1 MKIAI
6 CPGSFDPITLGHK
19 DIIERASQ
27 LFDKVIVLVLNNNSK
42 KPVFSLEER
51 MDFIKRCV
59 NAENVEID
67 TYSGLLVDYARE
79 HNASALIKGL
89 RAVSDF
95 DYEFQLALINKSLY
109 PKIETLFLPAKGEN
123 MFIKDVKETAKM
135 TNTDIL
141 LEDLEDVLDDAT
153 SIPLSKKYA
162 VDVDKIKTIIEDIR
176 LNTPQE
182 TKQAKAIVD
191 SRNNILEEAK
201 KEAADI
207 IAKAQEEAREL
218 VARDQITQT
227 AQAEAADIIAKA
239 KEQGDSY
246 IADAQNQASDILGN
260 ATNQANEM
268 VTTAQNKSR
277 EMLTAVNNY
286 ADDTLL
292 SIDDSLYKA
301 LADVRRIRK
310 GIEDTQNKNK

>member
-27 LFDKVIVLVLNNNSK
+27 LFDKVIVLVLNNSSK

-109 PKIETLFLPAKGEN
+109 PKIETLFYLLRAKIC
-123 MFIKDVKETAKM
+123 FCPQVWLKRFVRSAAIFH
-135 TNTDIL
+135 
-141 LEDLEDVLDDAT
+141 
-153 SIPLSKKYA
+153 
-162 VDVDKIKTIIEDIR
+162 R
-176 LNTPQE
+176 LF
-182 TKQAKAIVD
+182 
-191 SRNNILEEAK
+191 
-201 KEAADI
+201 
-207 IAKAQEEAREL
+207 
-218 VARDQITQT
+218 
-227 AQAEAADIIAKA
+227 
-239 KEQGDSY
+239 
-246 IADAQNQASDILGN
+246 
-260 ATNQANEM
+260 
-268 VTTAQNKSR
+268 
-277 EMLTAVNNY
+277 
-286 ADDTLL
+286 
-292 SIDDSLYKA
+292 
-301 LADVRRIRK
+301 RRK
-310 GIEDTQNKNK
+310 F